1 MKIFSAIFLAFLF
14 NFIFYLIFLITKA
27 EISISLFFRGFFANP
42 LESIIYL
49 IPSLFTS
56 VFLII
61 MAVTIKNKRN
71 VYLVILLILF
81 LMFSDL
87 FLTKK
92 LYGSVN
98 IDNYLLSYKGFLDI
112 IYIVMVLV
120 MYKSSCNCCRKILN

>member
-1 MKIFSAIFLAFLF
+1 MKLLSAILLSFLF
-14 NFIFYLIFLITKA
+14 NFFFYFIFLLTKSEITV
-27 EISISLFFRGFFANP
+27 SLFFEGLFTNP
-42 LESIIYL
+42 VESIIYL
-49 IPSLFTS
+49 IPLLFTS

-61 MAVTIKNKRN
+61 IAVIIKNRMN
-71 VYLVILLILF
+71 VYLATLLVLF
-81 LMFSDL
+81 LIFMDL

-98 IDNYLLSYKGFLDI
+98 IDNYLLSYKGFLNI

>member
-14 NFIFYLIFLITKA
+14 NFIFYLIFLTKSEITL
-27 EISISLFFRGFFANP
+27 SDFFTGFFGNP

-61 MAVTIKNKRN
+61 IAVVIKNRMN
-71 VYLVILLILF
+71 VYLAISLVLF
-81 LMFSDL
+81 LIFMDL

-98 IDNYLLSYKGFLDI
+98 IDNYLLSYKGFLNI